1 VSNLAEGS
9 KNIHEKHPL
18 VVVVGTVLVVGVSG
32 GGRRDCVGGMEM
44 YKEGDIIGSYVDKCR
59 CSHFNLNR

>member
-1 VSNLAEGS
+1 
-9 KNIHEKHPL
+9 
-18 VVVVGTVLVVGVSG
+18 VVVVAGTVLVVGVSG

-44 YKEGDIIGSYVDKCR
+44 YKEGDIIGSYVDKCT